1 MLFRLV
7 YLLIFR
13 LFGWLVLLARRDA
26 SKDVEIL
33 VLRHEVAVLR
43 RQVGRAKPDWADR
56 AVIAALAQLLPRRI
70 RLHRIVTPGTLMDWL
85 RRLVKNKWTCA
96 NTAGR
101 RPIPEEIRELVR
113 RLAWQNPRWGHRRIQ
128 GELVGLGHR
137 IGEGTICRILAAAGL
152 EPAPR
157 PASPTWRQFLTS
169 QASGLLS
176 CDFLHVDTVFLKRLY
191 VFFVMEIETRR
202 VHILGVTAGPIGAWT
217 AQQARNL
224 FMDLGERAGHF
235 RFLIRDRD
243 SKFTPV
249 FDAVLAGNSTRIIK
263 TPVRSPRAK
272 PLVSHCTSSGR
283 FAGV

>member
-1 MLFRLV
+1 
-7 YLLIFR
+7 
-13 LFGWLVLLARRDA
+13 
-26 SKDVEIL
+26 
-33 VLRHEVAVLR
+33 
-43 RQVGRAKPDWADR
+43 
-56 AVIAALAQLLPRRI
+56 
-70 RLHRIVTPGTLMDWL
+70 
-85 RRLVKNKWTCA
+85 
-96 NTAGR
+96 
-101 RPIPEEIRELVR
+101 
-113 RLAWQNPRWGHRRIQ
+113 
-128 GELVGLGHR
+128 
-137 IGEGTICRILAAAGL
+137 
-152 EPAPR
+152 
-157 PASPTWRQFLTS
+157 
-169 QASGLLS
+169 
-176 CDFLHVDTVFLKRLY
+176 
-191 VFFVMEIETRR
+191 MEIETRR